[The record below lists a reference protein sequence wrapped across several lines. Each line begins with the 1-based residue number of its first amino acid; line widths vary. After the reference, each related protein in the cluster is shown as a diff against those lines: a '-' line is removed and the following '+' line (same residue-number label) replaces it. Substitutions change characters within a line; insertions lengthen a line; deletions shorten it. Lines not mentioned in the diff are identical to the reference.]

1 MVKISTWIWKSDY
14 DTKIAEIESKCFI
27 NTGFDPELAQG
38 MLLQKEILIQKLLR
52 LKIILKNYKHLIQAI
67 LEVKTILKKI
77 VHNFL

>member
-1 MVKISTWIWKSDY
+1 MNLKKWLWH
-14 DTKIAEIESKCFI
+14 KIAEIESKYFI